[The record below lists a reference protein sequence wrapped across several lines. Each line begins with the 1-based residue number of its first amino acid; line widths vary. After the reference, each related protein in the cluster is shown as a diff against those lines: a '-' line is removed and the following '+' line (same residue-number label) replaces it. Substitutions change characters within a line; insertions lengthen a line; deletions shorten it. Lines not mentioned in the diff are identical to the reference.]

1 MVFRLDNTLTEPRN
15 VVYAAK
21 PNAARILDVYRQATL
36 QELQDGLDWYRDAH
50 AIAVALDPERPHAAA
65 GVLAALS
72 PMQSW
77 GRNVNLAARAYADG
91 RASGGL
97 FRNCAKADQ
106 IMAGAEP
113 LDVLGGDKVCNF
125 YKAIANPA
133 DGSAV
138 VIDRHAFD
146 IAVGRI
152 TNDKSRAA
160 LSRKGVYDAF
170 ARAYVRAAKTIS
182 AETGL
187 DMSPSALQAV
197 TWCTWRRLKGLDGL

>member
-1 MVFRLDNTLTEPRN
+1 MVFRLENTLTEPRN
-15 VVYAAK
+15 MVYAAN
-21 PNAARILDVYRQATL
+21 PNSARILDVYRQATL

-50 AIAVALDPERPHAAA
+50 SIAVALDPARPYAAA

-72 PMQSW
+72 PMMAW
-77 GRNVNLAARAYADG
+77 GQNVNVAARAYAEG
-91 RASGGL
+91 HATGAL
-97 FRNCAKADQ
+97 YRNCAKADA

-125 YKAIANPA
+125 YKAIANPH

-152 TNDKSRAA
+152 TNNKSRAA
-160 LSRKGVYDAF
+160 LGRKGVYEAF
-170 ARAYVRAAKTIS
+170 ARAYARAAKAI
-182 AETGL
+182 AVETGM
-187 DMSPSALQAV
+187 DISPCQVQSV
-197 TWCTWRRLKGLDGL
+197 TWTVWRRLKGLDGL

>member
-1 MVFRLDNTLTEPRN
+1 MVFRLENTLTEPRN

-50 AIAVALDPERPHAAA
+50 AIAVALDPARPHAAA
-65 GVLAALS
+65 GVLAAMS
-72 PMQSW
+72 PMTGW
-77 GRNVNLAARAYADG
+77 GQNVNLAARAYADG
-91 RASGGL
+91 RATGGL
-97 FRNCAKADQ
+97 FRNCAKADA

-113 LDVLGGDKVCNF
+113 EDVLGGDKVCNF
-125 YKAIANPA
+125 YKAIADPS

-152 TNDKSRAA
+152 TNDKSRTA
-160 LSRKGVYDAF
+160 LGRKGVYETF
-170 ARAYVRAAKTIS
+170 ARAYVRAAKTVS
-182 AETGL
+182 AETGM
-187 DMSPSALQAV
+187 DVSPSAVQAV
-197 TWCTWRRLKGLDGL
+197 TWCVWRRLKGLQDL

>member
-1 MVFRLDNTLTEPRN
+1 MVFRLENTLTEPRN

-72 PMQSW
+72 PMQAW
-77 GRNVNLAARAYADG
+77 GQNVNLAARAYADG
-91 RASGGL
+91 RATGGL
-97 FRNCAKADQ
+97 FKNCAKADA

-125 YKAIANPA
+125 YKAIANPE

-138 VIDRHAFD
+138 VVDRHAFD

-152 TNDKSRAA
+152 TNDKSRTA
-160 LSRKGVYDAF
+160 LGRKGVYDSF
-170 ARAYVRAAKTIS
+170 ARAYVRASKAVT
-182 AETGL
+182 AETGM
-187 DMSPSALQAV
+187 DVSPSAMQAI
-197 TWCTWRRLKGLDGL
+197 TWGVWRRLKGLDGI